1 MESQNYILKKLFQA
15 LLTIFIVLIL
25 NYFLFRVLPGDPIRV
40 LIRTPRMST
49 QALEQ
54 IQAQF
59 GLNQSWYIQFLYYLR
74 DLFQGNLGTSFAYR
88 EPVLKVILERVPPT
102 LLLVGISTLLSII
115 LGIIVGLVIAW
126 KRGSKLDVIGLGIS
140 LILYSMP
147 TFWVGIIMIML
158 FAVYLQI
165 FPTGLMQLPGEYH
178 PNLWARALSLAR
190 HMFLP
195 VFTFS
200 FILIGEYVLI
210 MRNSLLEVFQEDY
223 MTTARAKG
231 ISHVE
236 LLKRHALPNAMLPMV
251 SLIAINLGFVVA
263 GAIQI
268 ETVFSWPGLGGLI
281 YSALLNRDYPLLQG
295 LFLFITVC
303 VIGANLCA
311 DLLYGYLDPR
321 IKSS

>member
-1 MESQNYILKKLFQA
+1 
-15 LLTIFIVLIL
+15 
-25 NYFLFRVLPGDPIRV
+25 
-40 LIRTPRMST
+40 MST

-102 LLLVGISTLLSII
+102 LLLVGISTLFSII
-115 LGIIVGLVIAW
+115 LGIIVGLVLAW

-147 TFWVGIIMIML
+147 TFWVGIIMIMF

-268 ETVFSWPGLGGLI
+268 ETVFSWPGLGRYAVQSLNIMEYAPIQGFIIFMGVI
-281 YSALLNRDYPLLQG
+281 YVL
-295 LFLFITVC
+295 
-303 VIGANLCA
+303 ANLA
-311 DLLYGYLDPR
+311 VDLLYAVLDPR
-321 IKSS
+321 VQY